1 MTAVTVYR
9 YDRTTACGRSG
20 TDLQQ
25 LLYHETLAFSNER
38 FAAVCATAD
47 AREGVGAFLDGDP
60 PGPEGWP
67 GK

>member
-1 MTAVTVYR
+1 M
-9 YDRTTACGRSG
+9 D
-20 TDLQQ
+20 
-25 LLYHETLAFSNER
+25 YHEALEFSNER